1 MVPMIRK
8 MKSFLFFIVLMMFA
22 VSEVK
27 ADDMPPD
34 TLSGWALN
42 WVASLNGS
50 QATYSNWSRGGVSSM
65 SLTSMSTIRM
75 FYRKDEFS
83 YEFRIDTRYGQAR
96 IQDEG
101 IRKTDDRLVLRNRFL
116 YDISDGDTEFRLFT
130 HINFESQFSPGF
142 SYGAG
147 PEGED
152 ILRSD
157 FMSPAY
163 FTQNAGLSYYP
174 QERFSIDAGLGLK
187 QTVVLDTTLSARY
200 GVDEGRRI
208 KPEAGFTIGVDYEQ
222 EIMEDVIYEGH
233 LETFTNLVRPI
244 RRTDIFFTNKITGKV
259 NNHINV
265 QFRFELIYDDD
276 FSEKLQVSQVLSA
289 GVSVN
294 LR

>member
-1 MVPMIRK
+1 MVTITLK
-8 MKSFLFFIVLMMFA
+8 MKYLSFIILTLFF

-27 ADDMPPD
+27 ADDSMPPD
-34 TLSGWALN
+34 TLSGWGLN

-65 SLTSMSTIRM
+65 SLTSMSAITM
-75 FYRKDEFS
+75 FYRKDEFA
-83 YEFRIDTRYGQAR
+83 YEFRVDTRYGQAR

-101 IRKTDDRLVLRNRFL
+101 IRKTDDRMVLRNRFL
-116 YDISDGDTEFRLFT
+116 YDISDGDTEFRLFAN
-130 HINFESQFSPGF
+130 INFESQFSPGYN
-142 SYGAG
+142 YGGG
-147 PEGED
+147 PDGED

-163 FTQNAGLSYYP
+163 FTQNAGLAYYP
-174 QERFSIDAGLGLK
+174 QDLFSVDAGLGLK
-187 QTVVLDTTLSARY
+187 QTVVLDTTLSTRY
-200 GVDEGRRI
+200 GVDEGHRF
-208 KPEAGFTIGVDYEQ
+208 KSESGFTIGVDYER

-233 LETFTNLVRPI
+233 LSTFTNLVRPI
-244 RRTDIFFTNKITGKV
+244 RRTDIFFSNKITGKV

-276 FSEKLQVSQVLSA
+276 FSERVQVSQVLSA